1 MARNDWIDHGY
12 KLSENPAYKELCE
25 IQEWLANGDL
35 DQLEFATQLVDS
47 FPCEN
52 DGCFGSPWI
61 VHAVECGCLK
71 SVNWMIEQGVN
82 LQPCTADGY
91 PPVLA
96 CIEHDGKEKYQMLE
110 ALIAAGVDINQ
121 RGINGWTPLHMAA
134 IREDERSMHMLLTAG
149 ADRSVTTL
157 IDDDTTAEEE
167 ARNLGR
173 LKSAEFIANFRP
185 S

>member
-1 MARNDWIDHGY
+1 
-12 KLSENPAYKELCE
+12 
-25 IQEWLANGDL
+25 
-35 DQLEFATQLVDS
+35 
-47 FPCEN
+47 
-52 DGCFGSPWI
+52 
-61 VHAVECGCLK
+61 
-71 SVNWMIEQGVN
+71 MIEQGVN